1 MKITILGCGRW
12 GSFLAWYFNKI
23 GYNVFLWGRSTSE
36 HLKCLKTTRK
46 NDYVTLPEEIILSS
60 SLSDAIAFSNDI
72 IIAIKEQNLRIFMN
86 DIVREDYSKKTFIL
100 CMKGLDNDTYKRLS
114 EVVFEMIADN
124 GQIAVMAGPGQPSD
138 LVNGTPT
145 CMLIDSFNYELTKRL
160 VKEYSSNLIHLK
172 KGNDLI
178 GSEIGAAT
186 SKLIGIAG
194 GILDGLGYTSLKGV
208 LMVVGTKEISGII
221 EAMGGNP
228 DSAYGL
234 CCLGDYQASMFS
246 EFSNSVSY
254 GKSIVYKTK
263 FEKHTPGVF
272 TAGAVIGLANKYN
285 VSIPLL
291 VQISNIISDIDEPIK
306 IVQILLEYE

>member
-12 GSFLAWYFNKI
+12 GTFLAWYFNKI

-36 HLKCLKTTRK
+36 HLKCLETTRK
-46 NDYVTLPEEIILSS
+46 NDYVTLPSGIILSS
-60 SLSDAIAFSNDI
+60 SLSDAVVFSNDI
-72 IIAIKEQNLRIFMN
+72 IIAIKEQNLRTFMN
-86 DIVREDYSKKTFIL
+86 DIVCEDYVKKTFIL
-100 CMKGLDNDTYKRLS
+100 CMKGLENGTYKRLS
-114 EVVFEMIADN
+114 EVVYEKIAN
-124 GQIAVMAGPGQPSD
+124 NNQIAVMAGPGQPYD
-138 LVNGTPT
+138 LVKGVPT
-145 CMLIDSFNYELTKRL
+145 CMLIDSLNYELTQRL
-160 VKEYSSNLIHLK
+160 VKEYSSNLIHFK
-172 KGNDLI
+172 KGCDLI

-194 GILDGLGYTSLKGV
+194 GVLDGLGYTSLKGV
-208 LMVVGTKEISGII
+208 LMVVGTKEISTII
-221 EAMGGNP
+221 KAMGGNP

-263 FEKHTPGVF
+263 FEKHAPGVF
-272 TAGAVIGLANKYN
+272 TASAVISLANKYN

-291 VQISNIISDIDEPIK
+291 TQISNVISDKDEPIK
-306 IVQILLEYE
+306 IVKILLDYE